1 MGLLLYRL
9 RPHLEMLI
17 VHPGG
22 PFWANRDEGA
32 WSIPKGLLD
41 AGEDPLR
48 GARREFEEETGL
60 PTPETG
66 YLSLGRVEQR
76 GGKTVYA
83 WAVEG
88 DADADRLKSNTFAM
102 EWPPGS
108 ERRAV
113 FPEVDR
119 YLWASPETARRKL
132 NPAQT
137 AFVDRLAR
145 R

>member
-1 MGLLLYRL
+1 MYRM
-9 RPHLEMLI
+9 RPHLEVLI

-32 WSIPKGLLD
+32 WSIPKGLLEP
-41 AGEDPLR
+41 GEDPLL

-60 PTPETG
+60 VTPDDG
-66 YLSLGRVEQR
+66 YLPLGRVEQR

-83 WAVEG
+83 WAFEG
-88 DADADRLKSNTFAM
+88 DADIALLVSDSFVM

-108 ERRAV
+108 GRRAS

-119 YLWASPETARRKL
+119 YLWAAPDAARRKL
-132 NPAQT
+132 NPAQR
-137 AFVDRLAR
+137 AFVTRLEHR
-145 R
+145 